1 MHPFCLV
8 LKELYSVLV
17 CKCISYGCL
26 KSSVDA
32 TSYLEFLEVLEK
44 KVDQDWDSISLSLNE
59 IRRSLLSREG
69 CLINMTAEGKNLA
82 NSEKYV
88 NKFLDLLP
96 STASVD
102 ASSWNARLSPI
113 NEAIVI
119 PTQVLQISFLQ
130 PCSAF

>member
-1 MHPFCLV
+1 MV
-8 LKELYSVLV
+8 
-17 CKCISYGCL
+17 
-26 KSSVDA
+26 A

-44 KVDQDWDSISLSLNE
+44 KVDQDWDSISSSLNE

-69 CLINMTAEGKNLA
+69 CLINMTAEGKNLS

-88 NKFLDLLP
+88 AKFLDLLP

-102 ASSWNARLSPI
+102 TSSWNARLSPV

-119 PTQVLQISFLQ
+119 PTQVLPIILAQSRSPFSFVEIVSSTALVLTH
-130 PCSAF
+130 